1 MRIRS
6 WKVIMVQGLR
16 CSVESHATACQKWHP
31 ATLRRGFHATAC
43 QRRHPATLR
52 RGFHATACQRSLGSS
67 DTRPF
72 STRNHPG
79 TTLVHRRQYPP
90 NLDHMICHKHGTK
103 TILQSIPIHPK
114 IRNKPT
120 SISIHIFLVSIHKT
134 KTTNQRGKNPIPRD
148 KSYNS
153 PFSCT
158 FPSQTKSIHHIHFK
172 TILIW
177 VMTHTQTKYQDL
189 LGFVLNPNSI
199 SHN

>member
-16 CSVESHATACQKWHP
+16 RSVESHATACQKW
-31 ATLRRGFHATAC
+31 
-43 QRRHPATLR
+43 HPATLR

-114 IRNKPT
+114 SRNKPT

-134 KTTNQRGKNPIPRD
+134 KTTNQRGKNPIPRC
-148 KSYNS
+148 KSNNS
-153 PFSCT
+153 T
-158 FPSQTKSIHHIHFK
+158 HI
-172 TILIW
+172 
-177 VMTHTQTKYQDL
+177 
-189 LGFVLNPNSI
+189 P
-199 SHN
+199 